1 MIAAQNQE
9 GFREEVGVV
18 ILGAMVFEH
27 LHQVTRLS
35 VGLSLRKLLVR
46 GLEFVL
52 DHFLIRK
59 NQVVGQRALILNGLE
74 ERAQFLALLNLV
86 CEFYAVIQS
95 LEEVEFE
102 LVPVLKILV
111 KFDQLGV
118 DFLELWLL
126 KGVVNVVDDETIRQ
140 GPDAV
145 DEEEIVLFDG
155 LDVTSSQKLFELRQ
169 IVVYQR
175 DILGLINRVWRGQ
188 HQAQVRQRGETEDVI
203 SVV

>member
-18 ILGAMVFEH
+18 ILGTMVFEH

-35 VGLSLRKLLVR
+35 VGLSLRKLLLG

-126 KGVVNVVDDETIRQ
+126 KGVVNVVDDQTICQ

-145 DEEEIVLFDG
+145 DEEEIVLLDG

-175 DILGLINRVWRGQ
+175 DILGLINRVWRSQ
-188 HQAQVRQRGETEDVI
+188 HQAQVRQRGEAEDVI